1 MSRILVTGGCGYIG
15 SHICLTL
22 LEQNHELIVFDNFS
36 NSSPLAI
43 ERVINIAKKSNVN
56 KKNKIE
62 LIKGDIRN
70 LSNIE
75 NLFKKYF
82 EQDKPIDSV
91 LHFAGLKSV
100 KESVLNPIKYW
111 EVNVIGTH
119 NLLKVMD
126 KYKCKTFV
134 FSSSATIYGDSKKM
148 PISENSNIK
157 PVNPYG
163 NTKAAVEKL
172 LFDIADCP
180 TDLQEVQKSSR
191 SGWRIASLRYFNPV
205 GAHNT
210 GLIGESPNG
219 TPNNLFPAITNVAI
233 GNRDTLK
240 IFGDDW
246 PTPDGTCIRD
256 YIHVM
261 DLASGHIAALNFL
274 LNSSPKI
281 LTLNLGTGNGTSVMQ
296 ALKTFEKVSKRKI
309 NFEILNRRSGDSAIT
324 VADVSRAEK
333 YLNWKAKRDLKDMCA
348 SSWNWQKTNPNGYD
362 KS

>member
-1 MSRILVTGGCGYIG
+1 MG
-15 SHICLTL
+15 
-22 LEQNHELIVFDNFS
+22 
-36 NSSPLAI
+36 
-43 ERVINIAKKSNVN
+43 
-56 KKNKIE
+56 
-62 LIKGDIRN
+62 
-70 LSNIE
+70 
-75 NLFKKYF
+75 
-82 EQDKPIDSV
+82 
-91 LHFAGLKSV
+91 
-100 KESVLNPIKYW
+100 
-111 EVNVIGTH
+111 
-119 NLLKVMD
+119 

-134 FSSSATIYGDSKKM
+134 FSSSATIYGDSTKI
-148 PISENSNIK
+148 PISENANIK

-191 SGWRIASLRYFNPV
+191 SGWRIARLRYFNPV

-246 PTPDGTCIRD
+246 PTSDGTCIRD

-324 VADVSRAEK
+324 VADVSNAEK